1 MAHIVHVSCASVR
14 EPVRPDRIVEDLET
28 ALMHAD
34 RIVETTLSLSVRRA
48 EHLCGEIEDPC
59 AL

>member
-1 MAHIVHVSCASVR
+1 MHFRCASVR

-34 RIVETTLSLSVRRA
+34 RIVETTLSLLVRRA
-48 EHLCGEIEDPC
+48 EHLYGEIGDPC